1 MEELVAPETSDAA
14 LELVL
19 LRPRPPSAGALAGK
33 VVDGAGAFV
42 PGARVGLG
50 LASVLSDE
58 RGDFSIPFARALTT
72 DELVAIK
79 AGYLPARLERPA
91 EPEGDS
97 SGWPEHVV
105 LVLQGPALALR
116 GHVLDAEGA
125 PVVGARVWLHD
136 PTPGAP
142 VGWMPTTLEGLMAGA
157 EVPARALESQANL
170 PAEDGDNYNDSWS
183 TVRSPSAFWHWVVTD
198 SSGGF
203 DLNGLEPRRYRLEV
217 QRPGTL
223 EVVTSE
229 AFEAGQSGVVVRLP
243 APEVFAEV
251 RGRVV
256 GPDGRAVSG
265 ISLELFRP
273 MADVTARVFGG
284 RSRVVMSEYGASTT
298 SGADGT
304 FRFSDVPKAG
314 AALIVRGDDIVP
326 SKVEVTAAELEV
338 VVDLRCHFEVVLR
351 EPVGR
356 FDRIEVADEDGQGLD
371 LMVLS
376 KGSTQAWT
384 DVELVDGRSGVLS
397 VSSEARSLR
406 LYQGGALAGTLA
418 LNLRPGEVNRIE
430 L

>member
-1 MEELVAPETSDAA
+1 
-14 LELVL
+14 
-19 LRPRPPSAGALAGK
+19 
-33 VVDGAGAFV
+33 
-42 PGARVGLG
+42 
-50 LASVLSDE
+50 
-58 RGDFSIPFARALTT
+58 
-72 DELVAIK
+72 
-79 AGYLPARLERPA
+79 
-91 EPEGDS
+91 
-97 SGWPEHVV
+97 
-105 LVLQGPALALR
+105 
-116 GHVLDAEGA
+116 
-125 PVVGARVWLHD
+125 
-136 PTPGAP
+136 
-142 VGWMPTTLEGLMAGA
+142 MPTTLEGLMAGA

-170 PAEDGDNYNDSWS
+170 PAEDGDNFTDSWS
-183 TVRSPSAFWHWVVTD
+183 TVRSPSAFWNWVVTD
-198 SSGGF
+198 SAGGF
-203 DLNGLEPRRYRLEV
+203 DLAGLEARRYRLEV

-223 EVVTSE
+223 EVVLSE